1 MQKEKAFHLIR
12 KGSCLAAFVKSAMER
27 VSEKVSNDWKK
38 RLKSFQWLEKTSEK
52 FPMVGKNAEKFPMVG
67 KMKGCP
73 HGIMQTAHQTIDLSR
88 KTKAASAR
96 WDLFSLHAGC
106 PRAAGAPG
114 LLLLRALCELE

>member
-1 MQKEKAFHLIR
+1 KPHYMQKENAFHLIR

-38 RLKSFQWLEKTSEK
+38 RLKSFQWLEKTS
-52 FPMVGKNAEKFPMVG
+52 EKFPMVG